1 VPAASEKEDMMRI
14 TDALRGEHG
23 VLLRMLDFVEQEALG
38 FSLSDAQ
45 AMGRLLRQAIESHA
59 HLEDELLFGALEPQ
73 LTAQQ
78 GPLVVMR
85 MEHDEIEGSLKRLP
99 EERTA
104 ESAHRVLLHLVEVAR
119 GHFAKEEQVLFP
131 LAERLLAPERLL
143 ELGAVWAG
151 RRTVT
156 VA

>member
-1 VPAASEKEDMMRI
+1 MRI

-23 VLLRMLDFVEQEALG
+23 VLLRMLDFVEQEAPTS
-38 FSLSDAQ
+38 SLSDAQ

-73 LTAQQ
+73 LGAEQ
-78 GPLVVMR
+78 GPLAVMR
-85 MEHDEIEGSLKRLP
+85 MEHGEIEGCLERLP
-99 EERTA
+99 EERAA
-104 ESAHRVLLHLVEVAR
+104 EGARRLLLRLVEVAR

-131 LAERLLAPERLL
+131 MAERLLPREQLL
-143 ELGAVWAG
+143 ERGGAWAE
-151 RRTVT
+151 RRSVT